1 MREQPGL
8 WLSQK
13 RAERARTT
21 TSNCDVTFSACFRRV
36 FHVKHD
42 HCHSPKHPN
51 CIRCPPR
58 LHPKAHQNKGTS
70 HVLPSWRT
78 VTHSLVRDSRSS
90 NRPSGSVVRAFSSS
104 RLWVSRKSA
113 ERTRDYTLDRS
124 HLSLPRYTVIY
135 QACPSHQHAQTAF
148 GCTGN
153 SQRLRLRVMA

>member
-1 MREQPGL
+1 M
-8 WLSQK
+8 
-13 RAERARTT
+13 
-21 TSNCDVTFSACFRRV
+21 
-36 FHVKHD
+36 
-42 HCHSPKHPN
+42 
-51 CIRCPPR
+51 
-58 LHPKAHQNKGTS
+58 
-70 HVLPSWRT
+70 WRT
-78 VTHSLVRDSRSS
+78 VTYSNVRDSRSS

-153 SQRLRLRVMA
+153 SQRLRLRVMETRNTVLKPTKPWSANSQRVQFKLRKSQDNIRRRDVRSKRLGQFQRIVGGCLHQTYTRPG